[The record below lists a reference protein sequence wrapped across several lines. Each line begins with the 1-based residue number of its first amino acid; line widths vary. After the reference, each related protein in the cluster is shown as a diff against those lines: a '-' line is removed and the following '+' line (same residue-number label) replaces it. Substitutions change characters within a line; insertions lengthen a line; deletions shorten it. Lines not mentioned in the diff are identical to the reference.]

1 MRKITIKIIA
11 QDRNNVRL
19 GAEGSMM
26 VSDKEYDDFLDDGHD
41 DDFLD
46 DGHEMLYHC
55 DQTDDAVDR
64 ICRDTFAKV
73 GITINKADD
82 LKRRVERFYSEDGKL
97 RSFSATEFLRGN
109 ECQFDNSNPRQ
120 VQDGLHNFLE
130 IAQEKFAQ
138 ESMQNK

>member
-19 GAEGSMM
+19 GAEGLMM
-26 VSDKEYDDFLDDGHD
+26 VSDKEY